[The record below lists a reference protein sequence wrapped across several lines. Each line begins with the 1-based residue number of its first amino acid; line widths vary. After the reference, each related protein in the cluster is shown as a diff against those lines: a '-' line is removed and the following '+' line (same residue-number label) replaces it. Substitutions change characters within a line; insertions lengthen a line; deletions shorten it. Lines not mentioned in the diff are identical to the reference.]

1 MQNCE
6 LFNLDR
12 LKVLLINKAVSDSEF
27 KNAEFYEIESMSTI
41 LNEFL
46 INIYTSDK
54 NNQIN
59 TNEIV
64 ETATIDSNETSE
76 NIERISLMKI
86 DVEGAEL
93 LVLNSAI
100 ETLKQG
106 RIETMIIEFH
116 SHGNYIHI
124 IKLLKEL
131 R

>member
-6 LFNLDR
+6 LNNLDR

-64 ETATIDSNETSE
+64 ETATIDSNEISE
-76 NIERISLMKI
+76 NIEKI
-86 DVEGAEL
+86 FVNE
-93 LVLNSAI
+93 
-100 ETLKQG
+100 
-106 RIETMIIEFH
+106 
-116 SHGNYIHI
+116 Y
-124 IKLLKEL
+124 
-131 R
+131 

>member
-6 LFNLDR
+6 LNNLDR

-41 LNEFL
+41 LDEFL

-59 TNEIV
+59 ANEIV

-100 ETLKQG
+100 EP
-106 RIETMIIEFH
+106 
-116 SHGNYIHI
+116 
-124 IKLLKEL
+124 
-131 R
+131 